1 MRNQPTCQAPL
12 VTLSIDP
19 ALHGLGVGVWVG
31 AELLGGA
38 YLPRPRTADARG
50 AGNWLRQLQT
60 LRAFCASVGI
70 EQPDCVVVEHMEVYT
85 NTGQKNLGR
94 PGDLLELQAVSGA
107 CAGLA
112 RLDAF
117 AYLPK
122 VWKGQVPKD
131 VMTERIKRRLQS
143 RNWFNLVTWTG
154 KPRDDCDIAHGVGIG
169 LYHFGLL

>member
-1 MRNQPTCQAPL
+1 MSNRESCQATR
-12 VTLSIDP
+12 VTVSIDP
-19 ALHGLGVGVWVG
+19 ALHGLGVGVWFG

-38 YLPRPRTADARG
+38 YLPRPKSADARG

-60 LRAFCASVGI
+60 LQSYCRNVGI
-70 EQPDCVVVEHMEVYT
+70 EQPDYVVVEHMEVYT

-107 CAGLA
+107 CAGWA
-112 RLDAF
+112 RLEAF
-117 AYLPK
+117 SYLPK

-131 VMTERIKRRLQS
+131 VMAERIRRRLTTRGWYDLLAWS
-143 RNWFNLVTWTG
+143 G

-169 LYHFGLL
+169 MYHFGLL